1 MKSAAGAVCIVVLAF
16 ASSCVDAAGPTAVC
30 PALVN
35 VQGVLYTLGAGI
47 APVPAGSVSAEAV
60 HEVTAQR
67 PCIDVNPIEG
77 DNVLQP
83 GESNFLAEGTKLHAV
98 EGYAAEERLAFL
110 AFPDGVD
117 SGEWNILVPLQ

>member
-1 MKSAAGAVCIVVLAF
+1 MKSASVVVSIVFGLT
-16 ASSCVDAAGPTAVC
+16 ASSCADTAGPAALC

-35 VQGVLYTLGAGI
+35 IEGILYVPATGI
-47 APVPAGSVSAEAV
+47 APVPASSVSAEAV

-67 PCIDVNPIEG
+67 PCIDVNPVEG

-98 EGYAAEERLAFL
+98 DGFPAEERLAFL

-117 SGEWNILVPLQ
+117 AGEWHILIPLR